1 MKLFPLICTIWLVAL
16 CPSWAGDQDKR
27 FLEFS
32 NNKDTVT
39 YDLNTVQII
48 QPGKFTII
56 QTSVDNPDVMKL
68 ELKVLDTLRT
78 YCARPDGQ
86 YPAPA
91 DLLTLG
97 PPDLP
102 VENIE
107 VKSDQIENAGQKY
120 PIKRILW
127 SYPYARLGFHTRNGL
142 QKEPGFFDCGF
153 RSKTESQMYSE
164 MRGGYMNGTSSR
176 EVFDCKRG
184 LFGFHWYED
193 DPAKTYMLVL
203 QPDTRAFEFY
213 WSLCKAVTH
222 EEPYEPK

>member
-1 MKLFPLICTIWLVAL
+1 M
-16 CPSWAGDQDKR
+16 
-27 FLEFS
+27 
-32 NNKDTVT
+32 
-39 YDLNTVQII
+39 
-48 QPGKFTII
+48 
-56 QTSVDNPDVMKL
+56 
-68 ELKVLDTLRT
+68 
-78 YCARPDGQ
+78 
-86 YPAPA
+86 
-91 DLLTLG
+91 
-97 PPDLP
+97 P

-142 QKEPGFFDCGF
+142 QKEAGFFDCGF